1 MNLQESINYTI
12 WCDFIEKNFLENK
25 FQDIINDGTI
35 YGATSNPA
43 IFAQSITNS
52 EAYINQ
58 IQILQANDGKKIYE
72 QLAILD
78 IKRAAGLLYPLY
90 EQNPNNG
97 FISIEVDPALC
108 DDTQATI
115 DEGIRL
121 FDEIGYNNVMIKIP
135 ATTSGYEAMKHLT
148 SLGINVN
155 ATLVFSHI
163 QAIKCANALNDGIS
177 QSKKTPKAVISV
189 FVSRFDRLCDVQ
201 FKSLGLPTS
210 KLGII
215 NATKCYLEINKIKNK
230 NIRTLFA
237 STAVKGDDL
246 PSSYY
251 IDELIFPNAINTAP
265 LDTIQSWCEDGKKEP
280 STLLTLEQ
288 CEQYFDKCYKNNIDI
303 EQIANKLLKDGL
315 SAFKVSFAK
324 LLKDIKK

>member
-1 MNLQESINYTI
+1 LVLSQIVIFLEAFSNTSISSSLI
-12 WCDFIEKNFLENK
+12 VDFIFAKASLSFTTAIVFTVSSANSDMFEKNFLENK

-189 FVSRFDRLCDVQ
+189 FV
-201 FKSLGLPTS
+201 
-210 KLGII
+210 
-215 NATKCYLEINKIKNK
+215 
-230 NIRTLFA
+230 
-237 STAVKGDDL
+237 
-246 PSSYY
+246 
-251 IDELIFPNAINTAP
+251 
-265 LDTIQSWCEDGKKEP
+265 
-280 STLLTLEQ
+280 
-288 CEQYFDKCYKNNIDI
+288 
-303 EQIANKLLKDGL
+303 
-315 SAFKVSFAK
+315 
-324 LLKDIKK
+324 